1 MAVMCH
7 SSEMLEVL
15 RDYPELFMSD
25 YYRHAINLRDLPG
38 ADVVIS
44 PKRGYYAGFSL
55 EERTRFIAIGYAAGQ
70 AAVPDIERQLRQRGL
85 SSPQKRQ

>member
-1 MAVMCH
+1 M
-7 SSEMLEVL
+7 SLPSEMPTDL

-25 YYRHAINLRDLPG
+25 YYRHAINLRDLPA

-44 PKRGYYAGFSL
+44 PRLGYYAGFSL
-55 EERTRFIAIGYAAGQ
+55 KERARFIAIGYAAGQ
-70 AAVPDIERQLRQRGL
+70 AAIPEIERQLRQRGL